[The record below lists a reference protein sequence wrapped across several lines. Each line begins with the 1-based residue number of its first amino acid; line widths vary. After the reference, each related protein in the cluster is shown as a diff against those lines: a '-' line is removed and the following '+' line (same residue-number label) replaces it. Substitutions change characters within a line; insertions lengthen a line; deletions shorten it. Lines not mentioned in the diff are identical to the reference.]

1 MVHLGGYLQPR
12 YMDLIFQ
19 LSSCV
24 KKKFAGQP
32 NQSDFINSSRVM
44 GKNVYVF
51 EKVEKPQARV
61 EVEHCTTTSMSP
73 GEGRGCCEIYLWI

>member
-1 MVHLGGYLQPR
+1 
-12 YMDLIFQ
+12 MDLIFQ

-32 NQSDFINSSRVM
+32 GQSDFINSSPFM

-51 EKVEKPQARV
+51 EKVEKPQARGDV
-61 EVEHCTTTSMSP
+61 WKWSTALPPPCLL
-73 GEGRGCCEIYLWI
+73 GRDVGAAKFICGSNDNIA